1 MPQVIFNTTYHQKI
15 SSKLAL
21 LTTTTVPTLTSSLTS
36 LSTYTSKNLPKNIS
50 TNSSLLPIV
59 NNIGGIAL
67 FALVL
72 AAFFCFCIC
81 VICLGGLCADS
92 SSSAASKQKLCF
104 CCVCECCLEEE
115 LEEEDNYNNDES
127 DFSYRRWQRRRLRQQ
142 SRSSSNLIYNAATA
156 VNMPSMLLLQLMLAD
171 SFNNLNNKNN
181 KKNVASEGGEEGRVS
196 LYDRIRT
203 EAIRPTTI
211 NRHAER
217 SYREACKELVSS
229 SPQGAETS
237 ELLELLNN
245 VHLKAILQAQEV
257 SMEEIYAAITPI
269 ATTSS
274 GSSQPTSPDVVVI
287 NSPQLIAGVNVCRGR
302 KYFKKV
308 SGKYKIY

>member
-21 LTTTTVPTLTSSLTS
+21 LTTTTVPTLTSSLNS
-36 LSTYTSKNLPKNIS
+36 LSTYTSKNLPINIS
-50 TNSSLLPIV
+50 NNSSHLLPIV

-81 VICLGGLCADS
+81 VICLGGLCADL

-115 LEEEDNYNNDES
+115 LEEEDNNNNDES

-181 KKNVASEGGEEGRVS
+181 KKNIACEGFDREEARVS
-196 LYDRIRT
+196 
-203 EAIRPTTI
+203 
-211 NRHAER
+211 
-217 SYREACKELVSS
+217 V
-229 SPQGAETS
+229 
-237 ELLELLNN
+237 
-245 VHLKAILQAQEV
+245 
-257 SMEEIYAAITPI
+257 
-269 ATTSS
+269 
-274 GSSQPTSPDVVVI
+274 
-287 NSPQLIAGVNVCRGR
+287 
-302 KYFKKV
+302 
-308 SGKYKIY
+308 